1 MEPTRLAT
9 LPEVEAAIWQGLK
22 RACADPKHAWRTPV
36 LATVDAQ
43 GLPDARTVVLRE
55 CDAVTR
61 SLVIFTDARSA
72 KVAQLEA
79 QANAVLVIWA
89 YRPGAWQLR
98 INARFAVQTAGP
110 AVASRWARVKES
122 PAERDYL
129 SPVAP
134 GSVAGGVDP
143 KTTSQPDQTSQ
154 AHFAVLTAQVNSID
168 WLELHREGH
177 RRARFDA
184 SGATWLVP

>member
-9 LPEVEAAIWQGLK
+9 LPELEAAVWQGLK
-22 RACADPKHAWRTPV
+22 RACADPKHPWRTPV

-55 CDAVTR
+55 CDAETR

-72 KVAQLEA
+72 KVAQLVA
-79 QANAVLVIWA
+79 QAKAVLVIWA

-98 INARFAVQTAGP
+98 INTTVAVQTAGP
-110 AVASRWARVKES
+110 AVASRWARVKDS
-122 PAERDYL
+122 PAARDYL
-129 SPVAP
+129 SPRAP
-134 GSVAGGVDP
+134 GSVVGLEP
-143 KTTSQPDQTSQ
+143 KDGCLPEPASQS
-154 AHFAVLTAQVNSID
+154 HFAVLTAKVNSID

-184 SGATWLVP
+184 DGATWLVP